1 MPPKSTLKT
10 QVWNQ
15 VRNQVW
21 NQVWNQVR
29 NQAGFHSGSVHATD
43 LMELTSRAPGRALLD
58 TMLER
63 INDLHLAKPA
73 V

>member
-10 QVWNQ
+10 QVLNQ
-15 VRNQVW
+15 VR

>member
-15 VRNQVW
+15 VR